1 MQRHC
6 ARCSERISFSHW
18 QGIPNGFPLKFAA
31 MIVIDGEVHP
41 ITSAF
46 DPACET
52 ESAPHVTCL
61 FSSSVWP
68 GECINTEDLA
78 RVKRRNVIAA
88 AICVVELNTKAW
100 IVSESANLE
109 VGWKVQTFVG
119 IGQVLG
125 DVLPSHNGRC
135 PGSHG
140 ASTQCC
146 HAAKVS
152 INTLV
157 FLKHVPPMKWA
168 GTHGLAAWGVVTCL
182 FLNLMH

>member
-1 MQRHC
+1 
-6 ARCSERISFSHW
+6 
-18 QGIPNGFPLKFAA
+18 

-109 VGWKVQTFVG
+109 VG
-119 IGQVLG
+119 
-125 DVLPSHNGRC
+125 
-135 PGSHG
+135 
-140 ASTQCC
+140 
-146 HAAKVS
+146 
-152 INTLV
+152 
-157 FLKHVPPMKWA
+157 
-168 GTHGLAAWGVVTCL
+168 
-182 FLNLMH
+182 